1 MSDESKE
8 DNVDFQKQTL
18 RNHKM
23 VWATG
28 SNVSRYDVDEKR
40 KNSETEFIDKIARP
54 SLVGFRQELVSGLEY
69 H

>member
-1 MSDESKE
+1 M
-8 DNVDFQKQTL
+8 DFTRFL
-18 RNHKM
+18 AIRSLGTGFECPLV